1 MKSIHKSFSWTIAD
15 TNAAYKVVDSTLIKN
30 KETGVP
36 LDIVYFFANTE
47 LDPGQELQSIIFYI
61 NNKIQNI
68 TFKRK
73 KDGRHKIVLKDPENI
88 LKLND
93 LVVGTDE
100 IWFERDL
107 AHDNIF
113 HVYTRCSNINTTIY
127 PVQNVIKEAS
137 AKYSVNQRIG
147 QQYFRK
153 NVIDEC
159 SGQCVVTELK
169 EQNPSV
175 LIASHIKP
183 WQVSSIIEKYDGANG
198 LLLSPHIDKL
208 FDKGLIT
215 FNDNKKIIT
224 SPLLNDDVLRLWKI
238 DSNKSFQLTK
248 RQQLYMEYHQNQV
261 FKT

>member
-1 MKSIHKSFSWTIAD
+1 MKNTYKSFSWSIVD
-15 TNAAYKVVDSTLIKN
+15 KNVAYKVVDKTLIKD

-47 LDPGQELQSIIFYI
+47 LDNGQELQSITFYI
-61 NNKIQNI
+61 NNKVQNI

-88 LKLND
+88 LKLGELLIGND
-93 LVVGTDE
+93 EV
-100 IWFERDL
+100 WFERDL
-107 AHDNIF
+107 AHDNVF

-127 PVQNVIKEAS
+127 PDQTVIKETS

-159 SGQCVVTELK
+159 LGRCVVTKLK
-169 EQNPSV
+169 EQDPSI

-183 WQVSSIIEKYDGANG
+183 WLDSSYIEKVDGANG

-215 FNDNKKIIT
+215 FDDSKNIIT
-224 SPLLNDDVLRLWKI
+224 SSLLNDDVLKLWKI
-238 DSNKSFQLTK
+238 DINKSFQLTK

-261 FKT
+261 FKV